1 MLCNREDSVSTM
13 SFYMGV
19 DVQVARKVVKK
30 YNPDYQQW
38 KKRNHAEEYLTY
50 SNNIGKRLCIDEVSL
65 NQGELYTFVTNPEGK
80 GKKGSIVAMIK
91 GTRSRDLIEVI
102 DMLIP
107 YYRKGVTEVTLDL
120 AKNME
125 LAVKA
130 CFPNAKLVSD
140 RFHVIKL
147 ALEALQQV
155 RTKFR
160 WQAIDNENKRK
171 LICKREGLPFHYRR
185 FSNNETPRQLL
196 ARSRYLLFKK
206 PGDWTEN
213 QTKRSRVLF
222 DQYPILKIAYEHIL
236 SLRWIYEIRDKKR
249 AVKKLKD
256 WIEKSAELKI
266 DTINTVA
273 DTIELNVVNITNF
286 FDNRST
292 NAFAESFN
300 AKIKRF
306 RTQLKG
312 VTDKNFF
319 IYRMD
324 RLFA

>member
-1 MLCNREDSVSTM
+1 
-13 SFYMGV
+13 MGV

-30 YNPDYQQW
+30 YNDDYKLW
-38 KKRNHAEEYLTY
+38 KKRHHAEQYLTY
-50 SNNIGKRLCIDEVSL
+50 SKNMGVRLCIDEVSL

-91 GTRSRDLIEVI
+91 GTRSADLIAVI
-102 DMLIP
+102 DKLVP
-107 YYRKGVTEVTLDL
+107 YYRKCVKEVCLDL

-125 LAVKA
+125 IAA
-130 CFPNAKLVSD
+130 RASFPNAKLVSD
-140 RFHVIKL
+140 RFHVVKL

-155 RTKFR
+155 RTKLR
-160 WQAIDNENKRK
+160 WEAIDQENKRRQ
-171 LICKREGLPFHYRR
+171 ICKREGLSFRYRI
-185 FSNNETPRQLL
+185 FSNKETPRQLL

-206 PGDWTEN
+206 PNDWTES
-213 QTKRSRVLF
+213 QVERSRVLF
-222 DQYPILKIAYEHIL
+222 DQYPILKIAYDHIL
-236 SLRWIYEIRDKKR
+236 SLRWIYEIKDKNR
-249 AVKKLKD
+249 AIRRLKD
-256 WIEKSAELKI
+256 WIAITNHLNI
-266 DTINTVA
+266 DTLSTVA
-273 DTIELNVVNITNF
+273 DTIELNFNNITNF

-312 VTDKNFF
+312 VTDKHFF
-319 IYRMD
+319 IYRID